1 MEFNKVNFQ
10 VIKDC
15 FENCESKEAIF
26 EIFQASASYAL
37 DSEVKV
43 IKSDSLPE
51 TLRGLPETLGI
62 TNEKALVLILSLHA
76 FGKEYIALQDE
87 AALAEKMPEDFPK
100 KVRTF
105 LFKMMR
111 EVSEANKGYF
121 QDSFTSLPKL
131 RDFDWRMD
139 VKISSK

>member
-26 EIFQASASYAL
+26 EIFQAATSYAL
-37 DSEVKV
+37 DSEIKV
-43 IKSDSLPE
+43 IKPDTLPE
-51 TLRGLPETLGI
+51 SLKGLPKTLNI

-87 AALAEKMPEDFPK
+87 AALAEQMPEDFPK
-100 KVRTF
+100 KIRTF

-111 EVSEANKGYF
+111 EISEANKGYF
-121 QDSFTSLPKL
+121 
-131 RDFDWRMD
+131 
-139 VKISSK
+139 